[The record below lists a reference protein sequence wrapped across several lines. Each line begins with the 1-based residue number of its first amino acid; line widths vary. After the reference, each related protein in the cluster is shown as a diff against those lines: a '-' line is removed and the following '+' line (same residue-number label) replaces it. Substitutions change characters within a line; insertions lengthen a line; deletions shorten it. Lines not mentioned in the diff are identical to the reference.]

1 MNTHSRITGLLLCS
15 TLLLPNVAWCWDD
28 GSYRSQANP
37 SGYSGYGGS
46 FDNFKGSSNSGSTN
60 NNYDHYDRHDR
71 NDKPKE
77 TPQEYQYRKL
87 GEYNQAKVDQQVE
100 SARQKA
106 EYEQEKYRMQAEY
119 QLQSLQ
125 K

>member
-1 MNTHSRITGLLLCS
+1 MRTHFSMSYLLLL
-15 TLLLPNVAWCWDD
+15 TALLLPSVAWCWDD
-28 GSYRSQANP
+28 GLYRSDANP

-46 FDNFKGSSNSGSTN
+46 FDNFRSDSNRSSSD
-60 NNYDHYDRHDR
+60 NYDRYGRCNTR
-71 NDKPKE
+71 EKPKE

-87 GEYNQAKVDQQVE
+87 GEYNQAKLDQQAE
-100 SARQKA
+100 IARLQA
-106 EYEQEKYRMQAEY
+106 EYEREKYRMQAEY